1 MNRKRKI
8 LSIQVLIFFVA
19 ISLIFFTYVNENGE
33 KVVKKTEVKPNFQV
47 EEESQNEDDKQS
59 NTFEN
64 VEYKGIDLEGNR
76 YVIKAEKANFSSD
89 KPELIYM
96 EVMNTI
102 FYFKDGTTLKVEGD
116 YGTYNNKTND
126 MQFRN
131 NIIAKYLDA
140 IMYADNLDYLNT
152 KNLLSIYG
160 NVLGESIK
168 GDIIADNLEFNIIN
182 KTLDISMFSEER
194 VNIKVR
200 DQ

>member
-8 LSIQVLIFFVA
+8 LSIQVLIFFIA
-19 ISLIFFTYVNENGE
+19 ISLIFFTYVNEDVE
-33 KVVKKTEVKPNFQV
+33 KVVKKVEIEPNPQA
-47 EEESQNEDDKQS
+47 EEENQKEDEKQS
-59 NTFEN
+59 NTFED

-76 YVIKAEKANFSSD
+76 YVIKADKANFSSD
-89 KPELIYM
+89 KPELISM
-96 EVMNTI
+96 EEMNTI
-102 FYFKDGTTLKVEGD
+102 FYFKDGTNLKVEGD
-116 YGTYNNKTND
+116 FGTYNNKTND

-140 IMYADNLDYLNT
+140 IMYADNLDYLNS

-182 KTLDISMFSEER
+182 KTLDISMFSDER
-194 VNIKVR
+194 INIKVK
-200 DQ
+200 D